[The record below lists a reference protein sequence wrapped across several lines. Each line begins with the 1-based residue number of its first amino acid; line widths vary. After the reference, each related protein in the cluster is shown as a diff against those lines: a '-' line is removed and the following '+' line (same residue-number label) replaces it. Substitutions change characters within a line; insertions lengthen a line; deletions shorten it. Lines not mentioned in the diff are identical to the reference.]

1 MAFAILRFTPT
12 NEFAGSL
19 AGLCGTFPSRR
30 ISTKPFAS
38 TWPRRAGRKD
48 PCPLWSGKPFLAT
61 SSPRLPQKPRK
72 RFDPPV
78 CLKRNSTTSLRMR
91 SSGPR
96 LSRGEISEA
105 LFTPTTIFL
114 WPSVKPENVSK
125 NPQLLPFAR
134 EFPRHRVRPIE

>member
-48 PCPLWSGKPFLAT
+48 PCPLWFRGPFLAT
-61 SSPRLPQKPRK
+61 SFLRLPQKPRK
-72 RFDPPV
+72 RFGPPV
-78 CLKRNSTTSLRMR
+78 CLKTNWTTSLRTQ
-91 SSGPR
+91 SSRPR
-96 LSRGEISEA
+96 LSPCEIFQA
-105 LFTPTTIFL
+105 LFSPTTIFL

-125 NPQLLPFAR
+125 KPQLLPFAR
-134 EFPRHRVRPIE
+134 ESPRRRMRPIE